1 MDITFGGHRHAV
13 VRDYS
18 YSRWAPH
25 FPAISAISS
34 KDFLYNWVLKNPDE
48 RFDAR
53 SFIQFL
59 DERLLKLLYLNR
71 YMVCFIEGNELVG
84 IKDADFGF
92 ELLPESE
99 ILISLKGSSLYLQKQ
114 ILDKFS
120 CRENNTN
127 FQD

>member
-1 MDITFGGHRHAV
+1 
-13 VRDYS
+13 
-18 YSRWAPH
+18 
-25 FPAISAISS
+25 
-34 KDFLYNWVLKNPDE
+34 
-48 RFDAR
+48 
-53 SFIQFL
+53 
-59 DERLLKLLYLNR
+59 
-71 YMVCFIEGNELVG
+71 MVCFIEGNELVG

-127 FQD
+127 FQDSLGSFKVKIETICYHAFSTL